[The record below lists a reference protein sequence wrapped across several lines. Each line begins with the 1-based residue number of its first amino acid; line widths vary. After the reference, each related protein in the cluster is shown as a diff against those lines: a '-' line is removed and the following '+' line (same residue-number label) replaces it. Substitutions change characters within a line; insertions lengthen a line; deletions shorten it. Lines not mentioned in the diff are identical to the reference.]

1 MLYYAECLDTTSEKD
16 LNAVTVAEADLQ
28 PEII

>member
-1 MLYYAECLDTTSEKD
+1 MFYYAECLDTTSEKD
-16 LNAVTVAEADLQ
+16 LNTVSVAEADLQ